1 MVEGISVKK
10 AVCLFFGSHNLATH
24 ASIPVWKSFWVCHCL
39 VTTSKLTNKQFSCK
53 FPMQSRLSSMF
64 NLWCVSCVLVC
75 IFAISWERLFSKRI
89 DSFVSFNH
97 FTHFTTFY
105 ILSLIH
111 SFQFLSATLRFIY
124 FSVNPLILS
133 AFFAESL
140 FKRRN
145 ELQFIWCWTIFR
157 YCSLLS
163 KANLVLL
170 KLWLYVF

>member
-1 MVEGISVKK
+1 MVEGISIKK
-10 AVCLFFGSHNLATH
+10 AVCLFLGSHNLATH

-39 VTTSKLTNKQFSCK
+39 VTTLKLTNKQFSCK

-97 FTHFTTFY
+97 FTHFTMFY
-105 ILSLIH
+105 IISLIH
-111 SFQFLSATLRFIY
+111 SFQCLSATLRFIY
-124 FSVNPLILS
+124 FSVNALILS
-133 AFFAESL
+133 AVFAESL

>member
-1 MVEGISVKK
+1 M
-10 AVCLFFGSHNLATH
+10 
-24 ASIPVWKSFWVCHCL
+24 PVWKSFWVCHCL
-39 VTTSKLTNKQFSCK
+39 VTTSKLTSKQFSCK
-53 FPMQSRLSSMF
+53 FPMQSRLSRMF

-75 IFAISWERLFSKRI
+75 IFAISWKRLFSKRI

-97 FTHFTTFY
+97 FTHFTRFY

-124 FSVNPLILS
+124 FSVNVLILS
-133 AFFAESL
+133 AVFAESL

-145 ELQFIWCWTIFR
+145 ELQFIRRWTIFR

-163 KANLVLL
+163 KANLVPL